1 MQLLTGLRHLGVLL
15 SYPRP
20 ARGPG
25 PGQQEPQHGTHR
37 HSYTATVPTNP
48 LSPDLTNQTRR
59 PVALV
64 TGATR
69 GLGRSI
75 AEALAS
81 DHHLLI
87 GGREADT
94 VQGVVNALPSAAP
107 FVANL
112 TDEQETERASAGVG
126 RLDVLIHCAG
136 IIPPADVSLRDAWR
150 RVLETNVVAVAHL
163 TDLLL
168 PTLRQS
174 VGLVVVINSGSGL
187 NAYGDTGGYSGSK
200 FALTSFADGLREAE
214 RGRVRVS
221 SVHPGRIDTDMQ
233 RELQSRAGRSYV
245 ETEHL
250 TADAVAA
257 VVRTVVDCP
266 VECLVESVTV
276 RPWARLPR

>member
-1 MQLLTGLRHLGVLL
+1 MQLATGMRHLGVLL

-20 ARGPG
+20 ATGPG

-48 LSPDLTNQTRR
+48 LSPDLTNQAQR

-112 TDEQETERASAGVG
+112 TDEQETERASEGVG

-168 PTLRQS
+168 PTLRQWDCQRNGGWRS
-174 VGLVVVINSGSGL
+174 GPTRRGGPVRKAGCRDRHDDRCDESKEGGPGL
-187 NAYGDTGGYSGSK
+187 GGR
-200 FALTSFADGLREAE
+200 AVD
-214 RGRVRVS
+214 
-221 SVHPGRIDTDMQ
+221 
-233 RELQSRAGRSYV
+233 RAGP
-245 ETEHL
+245 
-250 TADAVAA
+250 
-257 VVRTVVDCP
+257 C
-266 VECLVESVTV
+266 
-276 RPWARLPR
+276 